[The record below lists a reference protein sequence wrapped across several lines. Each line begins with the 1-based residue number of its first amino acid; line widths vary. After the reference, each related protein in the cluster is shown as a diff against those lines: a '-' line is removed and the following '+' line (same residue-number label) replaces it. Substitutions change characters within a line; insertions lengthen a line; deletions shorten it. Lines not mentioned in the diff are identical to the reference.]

1 MMKLCITPRVSE
13 IPAQKMPKIS
23 PTIQPYYLLTYLL
36 SGGKDARATTRLLG
50 LTGVI

>member
-13 IPAQKMPKIS
+13 IPAQKNAENIPHYTAI
-23 PTIQPYYLLTYLL
+23 LLTYLL